1 MNLDEGQRRKVA
13 AWIEEGLKVA
23 EIQTRIGK
31 ELGVTMTYMD
41 VRFLIDD
48 LKLKPKDI
56 EPPAPPVVAPAKQA
70 QAAAPAKSPA
80 TAGSSGAPD
89 ETTIG
94 GNVSV
99 SVDHVARPGAMV
111 SGRVT
116 FSDGQGGAW
125 LIDQMGRPGLVPDQ
139 QGYRPSPADIAAFQ
153 TKLQDELA
161 KMGF

>member
-13 AWIEEGLKVA
+13 EWIEEGLKVA

-31 ELGVTMTYMD
+31 DLGVTMTYMD

-48 LKLKPKDI
+48 LKLKPKDA
-56 EPPAPPVVAPAKQA
+56 EPPALPTIAAAKQPAPAA
-70 QAAAPAKSPA
+70 AGASAAPATNPGLGEPA
-80 TAGSSGAPD
+80 A
-89 ETTIG
+89 G

-99 SVDHVARPGAMV
+99 AVDHVARPGAIV

-139 QGYRPSPADIAAFQ
+139 QGYRPSPGDITVFQ

-161 KMGF
+161 KLGF